1 MANFDMI
8 PPDANELFGFNG
20 PPNPK
25 PSMVNWK
32 VISIV
37 VIVFTLGLLIGKKLR
52 EKDKITLT

>member
-37 VIVFTLGLLIGKKLR
+37 VIVFTIGVIIGKEMKR
-52 EKDKITLT
+52 KENF

>member
-20 PPNPK
+20 PLVAK

-32 VISIV
+32 LCSVIGIV
-37 VIVFTLGLLIGKKLR
+37 LIIGILIGKELSK
-52 EKDKITLT
+52 EKYN